1 MKLIDIIEEGKS
13 NPVEDY
19 FDGRAPYDSNNRGG
33 TIDYFDY
40 TEEHIMRFT
49 RGKNLFVS
57 PRFWEPLME
66 ILKDKDTVGKEI
78 VKWARKEFSN
88 NEISSAILEST
99 SGGYYATPNSKTID
113 PEAKVKHFMKNV
125 YGYDPDGPKEINR
138 REKLQDMINSYN
150 EMKLRSL
157 KSKHI
162 SPERLVDY
170 LEFYNSQIKKYTR
183 ILNKIDK
190 PE

>member
-78 VKWARKEFSN
+78 VKWARKEFGN

-125 YGYDPDGPKEINR
+125 YGYDPDDSKQIDRKQIILDKIEGF
-138 REKLQDMINSYN
+138 RENIKWA
-150 EMKLRSL
+150 L

-162 SPERLVDY
+162 SVDRMIDHI
-170 LEFYNSQIKKYTR
+170 EWSNKMIKKYTR

>member
-13 NPVEDY
+13 NPIEDY
-19 FDGRAPYDSNNRGG
+19 FDSRAPYDSNNRGG
-33 TIDYFDY
+33 TLDYFDY

-78 VKWARKEFSN
+78 VKWARKEFGN

-99 SGGYYATPNSKTID
+99 SGGYYATPNNKTID

-125 YGYDPDGPKEINR
+125 YGYDPDDSKQIDRKQIILDKIEGF
-138 REKLQDMINSYN
+138 RENIKWA
-150 EMKLRSL
+150 L

-162 SPERLVDY
+162 SVDRMIDHI
-170 LEFYNSQIKKYTR
+170 EWSNKMIKKYTR

>member
-1 MKLIDIIEEGKS
+1 
-13 NPVEDY
+13 
-19 FDGRAPYDSNNRGG
+19 
-33 TIDYFDY
+33 
-40 TEEHIMRFT
+40 
-49 RGKNLFVS
+49 
-57 PRFWEPLME
+57 
-66 ILKDKDTVGKEI
+66 
-78 VKWARKEFSN
+78 
-88 NEISSAILEST
+88 
-99 SGGYYATPNSKTID
+99 
-113 PEAKVKHFMKNV
+113 MKNV

>member
-1 MKLIDIIEEGKS
+1 MKLIDIIEEAKS
-13 NPVEDY
+13 NPIEDY
-19 FDGRAPYDSNNRGG
+19 FDSRAPYDSNNRGG

-125 YGYDPDGPKEINR
+125 YGYDPDDSKQIDRKQIILDKIEGF
-138 REKLQDMINSYN
+138 RENIKWA
-150 EMKLRSL
+150 L

-162 SPERLVDY
+162 SVDRMIDHI
-170 LEFYNSQIKKYTR
+170 EWSNKMIKKYTR

>member
-1 MKLIDIIEEGKS
+1 MKLIDIIEEAKS
-13 NPVEDY
+13 NPIEDY
-19 FDGRAPYDSNNRGG
+19 FDSRAPYDSNNRGG

-78 VKWARKEFSN
+78 VKWARKEFGN
-88 NEISSAILEST
+88 NEISSAILETT

-125 YGYDPDGPKEINR
+125 YGYDPDDSKQIDRKQIILDKIEGF
-138 REKLQDMINSYN
+138 RENIKWA
-150 EMKLRSL
+150 L

-162 SPERLVDY
+162 SVDRMIDHI
-170 LEFYNSQIKKYTR
+170 EWSNKMIKKYTR

>member
-1 MKLIDIIEEGKS
+1 MKLIDIIEEAKS
-13 NPVEDY
+13 NPIEDY
-19 FDGRAPYDSNNRGG
+19 FDSRAPYDSNNRGG

-78 VKWARKEFSN
+78 VKWARKEFGN

-125 YGYDPDGPKEINR
+125 YGYDPDDSKQIDRKQIILDKIEGF
-138 REKLQDMINSYN
+138 RENIKWA
-150 EMKLRSL
+150 L

-162 SPERLVDY
+162 SVDRMIDHI
-170 LEFYNSQIKKYTR
+170 EWSNKMIKKYTR

>member
-13 NPVEDY
+13 NPIEDY
-19 FDGRAPYDSNNRGG
+19 FDSRAPYDSNNRGG

-78 VKWARKEFSN
+78 VKWARKEFGN

-99 SGGYYATPNSKTID
+99 SGGYYATPNNKTID

-125 YGYDPDGPKEINR
+125 YGYDPDDSKQIDRKQIILDKIEGF
-138 REKLQDMINSYN
+138 RENIKWA
-150 EMKLRSL
+150 L

-162 SPERLVDY
+162 SVDRMIDHI
-170 LEFYNSQIKKYTR
+170 EWSNKMIKKYTR